1 MSDLPNDPPEPSGGP
16 ADPMALLAFLQRLV
30 ATMSRGGDVN
40 ALMAEAPPGF
50 EALFA
55 DAERRV
61 QAGEMPDMSALMGM
75 FGAGVEED
83 VDDDGDAIPGPDG
96 EDGG

>member
-1 MSDLPNDPPEPSGGP
+1 MSS
-16 ADPMALLAFLQRLV
+16 
-30 ATMSRGGDVN
+30 GGDVD
-40 ALMAEAPPGF
+40 ALMKEAPPGF

-61 QAGEMPDMSALMGM
+61 QAGEVPDMSALMGM

-83 VDDDGDAIPGPDG
+83 EDDEG
-96 EDGG
+96 EDDESGGDVA

>member
-1 MSDLPNDPPEPSGGP
+1 
-16 ADPMALLAFLQRLV
+16 
-30 ATMSRGGDVN
+30 MSRGGDVN

-83 VDDDGDAIPGPDG
+83 EEDEDGKAETDG
-96 EDGG
+96 EASERS